1 MLTSSEALGFEYIE
15 VQGAS
20 NLGDQCSI
28 ICEVGYHEEFLI
40 LEVDLAISLAL
51 VDLDLDG
58 DVLVIGIINILDC
71 IAERDGWGEASFIL
85 TGRYFIDPFDSLALG
100 MVITLVDRGVRL

>member
-1 MLTSSEALGFEYIE
+1 MCKSYKTSLWNDS
-15 VQGAS
+15 
-20 NLGDQCSI
+20 
-28 ICEVGYHEEFLI
+28 
-40 LEVDLAISLAL
+40 AISLVL
-51 VDLDLDG
+51 VNLDLDR
-58 DVLVIGIINILDC
+58 DVLDVSIIYILDC